1 MKIQTWPG
9 PRQELY
15 DVITKRE
22 GNDAKTPEHHF
33 GAPKLKHRNPHSN
46 NNSEPEQV
54 EQSRMAARLVSRS
67 ALRNQS
73 NTPFSLLFTKLHLTT
88 PPIDPTHKLTSFS
101 HSSCMSSTTTHHI
114 SPPLPPIS
122 FSSFRFFSSS
132 SPTTKRTTLVN
143 FALPS
148 DDEDDTP
155 PPFKPND
162 RSSTSSSRS
171 LPPPYD
177 PFNKKPAFEDPED
190 PKDLQ
195 EVFHKMRSDGLQ
207 TNAVKMFDA
216 LSNDGLTHEALE
228 LFAHIKDKGQ
238 MPDVVAHTA
247 VIEAY
252 AAAGKP
258 KDALK
263 VYMRMLAC
271 GVAPNAYTYSV
282 LIKALAADER
292 FVGDAKKYVVE
303 MLGKGMRPNA
313 GTYVAVFE
321 ALAGEEKAEEARV
334 LLEEMRGKGFVAD
347 EKAVREVLK
356 GRRGAVVG
364 SVINILLGK

>member
-1 MKIQTWPG
+1 
-9 PRQELY
+9 
-15 DVITKRE
+15 
-22 GNDAKTPEHHF
+22 
-33 GAPKLKHRNPHSN
+33 
-46 NNSEPEQV
+46 
-54 EQSRMAARLVSRS
+54 MAARLVSRS

-73 NTPFSLLFTKLHLTT
+73 NAPFSLLFTKLHLTT
-88 PPIDPTHKLTSFS
+88 VPPINPTHK
-101 HSSCMSSTTTHHI
+101 
-114 SPPLPPIS
+114 PII
-122 FSSFRFFSSS
+122 SSS
-132 SPTTKRTTLVN
+132 SPTTTRLLLLPPPSFSSFRLFSSSSPATKGTTLVN
-143 FALPS
+143 FSLPS

-155 PPFKPND
+155 HPSKPND

-207 TNAVKMFDA
+207 SNAVKMFDA
-216 LSNDGLTHEALE
+216 LSKDGLTHEALE

-252 AAAGKP
+252 ATAGKP
-258 KDALK
+258 KDVLK

-282 LIKALAADER
+282 LIKALAAEER

-303 MLGKGMRPNA
+303 MLGKGIRPNA

-334 LLEEMRGKGFVAD
+334 LWEEMRGKGFVAD
-347 EKAVREVLK
+347 EQAVREVLK
-356 GRRGAVVG
+356 GRRGAVVR
-364 SVINILLGK
+364 SVINILFGK